1 MEDEIKEILECLKKE
16 DNYWSKQEHNYAFP
30 DYYSLNR
37 EDLHL
42 LLDYI
47 TNLQHQISLMKEDIR
62 EGKEINSELQQEN
75 HELKSKLECYENGAY
90 YSSKVDELEQE
101 NERLKQELVK
111 IPRAKMEYD
120 LELEDYKSRCEK
132 AIEYIKQNSQMTDLN
147 IYGIEDVLCFKGN
160 ADKLLNILQNGSDE

>member
-1 MEDEIKEILECLKKE
+1 MNDEIKEILDSVKLEVNSAKNWIEPLG
-16 DNYWSKQEHNYAFP
+16 
-30 DYYSLNR
+30 LNR
-37 EDLHL
+37 GAWNK

-47 TNLQHQISLMKEDIR
+47 TKLQEDIR
-62 EGKEINSELQQEN
+62 TGQEINSELQQEN

-132 AIEYIKQNSQMTDLN
+132 AIEYIKNTIYSDITGLEKHN
-147 IYGIEDVLCFKGN
+147 ITEFWFVND
-160 ADKLLNILQNGSDE
+160 LLNILQNGDDNK